1 MENPLVS
8 VIIPCYR
15 KAQYLAA
22 TLESMQKQ
30 TYPAVEILVV
40 DDGSPDNTREVVEP
54 YLAQMPNLR
63 YIHQENAGVS
73 VARNHGIRSSSGRYV
88 MALDADD
95 AIEPTYIE
103 RCADYLSAHPEVKL
117 VYTLADTFG
126 IRTGNWDLPDY
137 SFDALLWTNMVHY
150 CAMYRREDFDRTEG
164 YNPNM
169 VKGFE
174 DWDFWLYFLRPEDR
188 VHCIQE
194 RLFHWRVLEVSRS
207 LDADNNMQTLLRQL
221 YHNHEELYQPHLQD
235 IVYFREMWS
244 HYQWRYQKADEVRH
258 SKAYRLGKLLLKP
271 ASLFRKKSR

>member
-1 MENPLVS
+1 MEKPLVS

-15 KAQYLAA
+15 KAQYLAS

-103 RCADYLSAHPEVKL
+103 RCADYLSAHPEVNL

-221 YHNHEELYQPHLQD
+221 YHNHEELYRPYLQD

>member
-1 MENPLVS
+1 MEKPLVS

-40 DDGSPDNTREVVEP
+40 DDGSPDNTREVMEP

>member
-1 MENPLVS
+1 MEQPLVS

-15 KAQYLAA
+15 KAQYLGA

-30 TYPAVEILVV
+30 TYKAVEIIVV

-54 YLAQMPNLR
+54 FLSAMPNLR
-63 YIHQENAGVS
+63 YIHQENSGVS
-73 VARNHGIRSSSGRYV
+73 TARNHGIRSSNGTYI

-126 IRTGNWDLPDY
+126 KRTGAWDLPPY
-137 SFDALLWTNMVHY
+137 TFEALLWTNMVHY
-150 CAMYRREDFDRTEG
+150 CAMYRRKDFDRTEG

-174 DWDFWLYFLRPEDR
+174 DWDFWLYLLRPEDR

-207 LDADNNMQTLLRQL
+207 LDADNNLQILLRQI
-221 YHNHEELYQPHLQD
+221 YHNHEELYRPYLQD
-235 IVYFREMWS
+235 IVYFHEMWA
-244 HYQWRYQKADEVRH
+244 HHEWLYRRADEARH
-258 SKAYRLGKLLLKP
+258 SKAYRLGKF
-271 ASLFRKKSR
+271 LFRPVYWLRNIFR

>member
-1 MENPLVS
+1 MEKPLVS

-103 RCADYLSAHPEVKL
+103 RCADYLSAHAEVKL

-174 DWDFWLYFLRPEDR
+174 DWDFWLYFLHPEDQ

-207 LDADNNMQTLLRQL
+207 LDADNNLQILLRQL
-221 YHNHEELYQPHLQD
+221 YHNHEELYQPYLQD

>member
-1 MENPLVS
+1 MEKPLVS

-30 TYPAVEILVV
+30 TYPSVEILVV

-54 YLAQMPNLR
+54 YLAQMPNLH

-95 AIEPTYIE
+95 AIAPTYIE

-221 YHNHEELYQPHLQD
+221 YHNHEELYRPYLQD

>member
-1 MENPLVS
+1 MEKPLVS

-15 KAQYLAA
+15 KAQFLAT

-117 VYTLADTFG
+117 VYALADTFG